1 MSFTDAYAAR
11 TVATQALYERAKRTI
26 PGGAGST
33 ARLPRNG
40 WKPYPLFMSQGTGSR
55 LTDVDGN
62 TYIDYLLGLGPMIL
76 GHRHPVV
83 TKAVSDA
90 IAEYGTCFGLP
101 YELEIE
107 AAEKV
112 VATVPVALGADV
124 AGYFCWSLL
133 DNFEWTF
140 GYRPRFGLVHVD
152 YATQHRVVKD
162 SGRWFARLLGGRAAD
177 AASQG

>member
-1 MSFTDAYAAR
+1 MTESTFLSTYAEQ
-11 TVATQALYERAKRTI
+11 TPTSKALFERASQTI
-26 PGGAGST
+26 PGGAGSS
-33 ARLPRNG
+33 ARTVKFG
-40 WKPYPLFMSQGTGSR
+40 WSPYPPFMRQGTGSR

-62 TYIDYLLGLGPMIL
+62 EYIDYLLGLGPMIL

-112 VATVPVALGADV
+112 VAAVPGIEKVRFTNSGNDWAMVGCTATTIWLTPSTDTGAK
-124 AGYFCWSLL
+124 SLI
-133 DNFEWTF
+133 
-140 GYRPRFGLVHVD
+140 G
-152 YATQHRVVKD
+152 
-162 SGRWFARLLGGRAAD
+162 S
-177 AASQG
+177 